1 MARDPATSGKGRR
14 QHANRGIGA
23 IMGSMGAIFDVVG
36 RALRALP
43 KAVSFY
49 RGSAWLALIRT
60 LRILAREGPSGVF
73 RRIDILTGGRRGE
86 MRSTNLYGAPQ
97 VRDPKFLPKVSI
109 IVPNFNHAN
118 HLRAR
123 LDSIY
128 AQTYLDFEVILLDDC
143 SSDNSVQILNEYA
156 VRYPEN
162 TFTYFNSENSGGVF
176 RQWSK
181 GLALARGELIWIAE
195 SDDECSINFLDELVR
210 FFANPAVMLAFSRT
224 EFIQGSP
231 PKTIWT
237 QEEYLADLGLDIW
250 KAPFVK
256 SAMDLVRLGWS
267 AKNLAPNASGVLF
280 RNPLGLKLSDDP
292 EWLNLRMCGDWVFYL
307 SVIRGGLV
315 GYSPAA
321 TNYYR
326 QHSENT
332 SVKTQPTESYYREH
346 EVVGRKL
353 AVLYPLGSAEFS
365 LQEQILYNHWC
376 ICQGDGKREKFLK
389 LYSQDRIKSL
399 QTSNRRKPN
408 IAIAIYALSAGGG
421 ETFPINLANH
431 LWQRGYAVTVINFQA
446 QPTEDGV
453 RRMLMPSIPLIEL
466 SHPEWI
472 GMILDDLGIELIHS
486 HHAWV
491 DVNLA
496 TFLTA
501 STDVRHVVTMHGMY
515 EMMEHNQID
524 ELLPRLEHR
533 IDAFVYTSAKNLS
546 SLPVDFRKR
555 KTFVRIDN
563 ALPPNSAGKLL
574 RKDLGL
580 TDDDFVFCM
589 VARAIP
595 EKGWEEAIES
605 VVLANAYSN
614 RKIHLLL
621 IGAGSE
627 SERLKT
633 RCQSDYVHFLG
644 FRSNIR
650 DYFAV
655 SDMGFL
661 PTRFKG
667 ESSPLVLIDCLL
679 SGRPMLASSVGEIPY
694 MLDSEIGMAGIVFE
708 LEDWMINVE
717 QLGKLIADLAND
729 AEKYDELL
737 RNVPIAAAKFDMN
750 AMVDKYENLYSEV
763 MAAACQDLSDFGSYG
778 AR

>member
-1 MARDPATSGKGRR
+1 
-14 QHANRGIGA
+14 
-23 IMGSMGAIFDVVG
+23 
-36 RALRALP
+36 
-43 KAVSFY
+43 
-49 RGSAWLALIRT
+49 
-60 LRILAREGPSGVF
+60 
-73 RRIDILTGGRRGE
+73 
-86 MRSTNLYGAPQ
+86 
-97 VRDPKFLPKVSI
+97 
-109 IVPNFNHAN
+109 
-118 HLRAR
+118 
-123 LDSIY
+123 
-128 AQTYLDFEVILLDDC
+128 
-143 SSDNSVQILNEYA
+143 
-156 VRYPEN
+156 
-162 TFTYFNSENSGGVF
+162 
-176 RQWSK
+176 
-181 GLALARGELIWIAE
+181 
-195 SDDECSINFLDELVR
+195 
-210 FFANPAVMLAFSRT
+210 
-224 EFIQGSP
+224 
-231 PKTIWT
+231 
-237 QEEYLADLGLDIW
+237 
-250 KAPFVK
+250 
-256 SAMDLVRLGWS
+256 
-267 AKNLAPNASGVLF
+267 
-280 RNPLGLKLSDDP
+280 
-292 EWLNLRMCGDWVFYL
+292 
-307 SVIRGGLV
+307 
-315 GYSPAA
+315 
-321 TNYYR
+321 
-326 QHSENT
+326 
-332 SVKTQPTESYYREH
+332 
-346 EVVGRKL
+346 
-353 AVLYPLGSAEFS
+353 
-365 LQEQILYNHWC
+365 
-376 ICQGDGKREKFLK
+376 
-389 LYSQDRIKSL
+389 
-399 QTSNRRKPN
+399 
-408 IAIAIYALSAGGG
+408 
-421 ETFPINLANH
+421 
-431 LWQRGYAVTVINFQA
+431 
-446 QPTEDGV
+446 
-453 RRMLMPSIPLIEL
+453 MPSIPLIEL